1 LEKTQNFDLPKTMKS
16 TLLIK
21 TNKQFMFTLYRN
33 FFVVLFCSISFFI
46 ASNGHAQDSCYDCN
60 RDSLKNVLAQTKD
73 DNEKI
78 KILSLLIHFRI
89 SNLGNSSSSL
99 PELKKNLESLME
111 LSKTH
116 AIGDINAY
124 KKMSEAIHFFESRD
138 FLSEQASLKAAIDIF
153 DKEHK
158 KIPYLLMGLR
168 FSYNA
173 QGNQRDRFQY
183 YNDKLNYYSVNGPE
197 ENIAACYHAIG
208 GYYLVMADYNYAIS
222 NYIKA
227 ADAFKKFDPV
237 NYRNDI
243 SVIGLTY
250 IQWGNY
256 AKATEYLDKVTVLD
270 VASKDSFN
278 LTLLNGAKAT
288 LSLGLKKYNDAII
301 YSDSCL
307 IYNKDKYGA
316 YIASPYVWKAFAYL
330 GSNELDN
337 ALNNLDHAKHISDS
351 AQLKVYSASGALEID
366 YGYYQYYSALNKYD
380 EAVKHLLSAYQQAI
394 DVKSNQLKLK
404 YLKELSLFYGRHA
417 KAQLSFDYTKKL
429 YELTDSLEI
438 ENSSLKVAQYE
449 NEKKEIQQNDSLNLL
464 KQQGAVQAAVIKTNN
479 SILWGAL
486 AAIVI
491 ISISLFFVYRQY
503 RLNKKTLLSLR
514 KTQRQL
520 ITAEKMASLGELT
533 AGIAHEIQNPLN
545 FVNNFSEVNKELL
558 AELNDEIEKENY
570 NEVKLLAKDI
580 TDNEEKIN
588 HHGKRADAIVK
599 GMLQHS
605 RSSTGQKEATNIN
618 DLADE
623 YFRLSYHGLRARDKS
638 FNAKLESD
646 FDKSLQ
652 KINIVPQDIGR
663 VLLNLMNNAFY
674 AVDEKKKLH
683 LANYEPTVSVN
694 TKKIGDKVEIKVAD
708 NGNGIPQKVLDKIF
722 QPFFTTKPTGAGTGL
737 GLSLSYDIIKA
748 HDGEIKVD
756 TKEGEGTKLTVELPY
771 K

>member
-1 LEKTQNFDLPKTMKS
+1 
-16 TLLIK
+16 
-21 TNKQFMFTLYRN
+21 MFTLYRN
-33 FFVVLFCSISFFI
+33 FLVVLFWSISFFI
-46 ASNGHAQDSCYDCN
+46 TSNGYSQDSCYDCN
-60 RDSLKNVLAQTKD
+60 KDSLRNVLAETKD
-73 DNEKI
+73 DNKKI
-78 KILSLLIHFRI
+78 ELLRLLIDFKI
-89 SNLGNSSSSL
+89 TNLGNTSS
-99 PELKKNLESLME
+99 PMAELKTNLQLLID
-111 LSKTH
+111 LSKTNT
-116 AIGDINAY
+116 ISDIDAY
-124 KKMSEAIHFFESRD
+124 KNILDGILFFEKQD
-138 FLSEQASLKAAIDIF
+138 FLNEQASLKKAIELF

-168 FSYNA
+168 YGFNA
-173 QGNQRDRFQY
+173 QGNQRDRFQFY
-183 YNDKLNYYSVNGPE
+183 SDKLNYYLVNGPE
-197 ENIAACYHAIG
+197 ENTAACYHGIG
-208 GYYLVMADYNYAIS
+208 GYYLIMADFNYAIS

-227 ADAFKKFDPV
+227 ADVYKKFDAF
-237 NYRNDI
+237 NYRNDVG
-243 SVIGLTY
+243 VIGLTY

-256 AKATEYLDKVTVLD
+256 TKAAEYINNASVLD
-270 VASKDSFN
+270 NAAKDSFN
-278 LTLLNGAKAT
+278 LTILYGSKAA
-288 LSLGLKKYNDAII
+288 LAIALKKYQDAII

-307 IYNKDKYGA
+307 SYNKDKYGA
-316 YIASPYVWKAFAYL
+316 YIATPYVWKAFAYL

-337 ALNNLDHAKHISDS
+337 ALNNLDYAKHISDS
-351 AQLKVYSASGALEID
+351 AKLKVYSASGALEID
-366 YGYYQYYSALNKYD
+366 FGYYQYYSAVKKYD
-380 EAVKHLLSAYQQAI
+380 EAVKHLLSAYEQAV

-404 YLKELSLFYGRHA
+404 YLKELSLFYGQHA
-417 KAQLSFDYTKKL
+417 QPQLSYNYTKKF
-429 YELTDSLEI
+429 YALTDSLET

-558 AELNDEIEKENY
+558 TELNDEIEKENY

-580 TDNEEKIN
+580 IDNEEKIN

-605 RSSTGQKEATNIN
+605 RSSTGQKEATDIN

-646 FDKSLQ
+646 FDRSIQ

-683 LANYEPTVSVN
+683 PENYEPIVSVS
-694 TKKIGDKVEIKVAD
+694 TKKTADKVEIKVVD
-708 NGNGIPQKVLDKIF
+708 NGGGIPQKVLDKIF

-748 HDGEIKVD
+748 HGGEIKVD
-756 TKEGEGTKLTVELPY
+756 TKEGEGTKLIVELPY

>member
-1 LEKTQNFDLPKTMKS
+1 
-16 TLLIK
+16 
-21 TNKQFMFTLYRN
+21 MFTFYRN
-33 FFVVLFCSISFFI
+33 FLIVLFCSISFFI
-46 ASNGHAQDSCYDCN
+46 ASNSYAQDSCYDCN
-60 RDSLKNVLAQTKD
+60 RDSLKNVLVQTKD

-89 SNLGNSSSSL
+89 TNLGNSSSSL
-99 PELKKNLESLME
+99 PELKKNLESLIE

-116 AIGDINAY
+116 KISDIDAY

-138 FLSEQASLKAAIDIF
+138 FLNEQKSLKAAIDIF

-168 FSYNA
+168 FAFNA
-173 QGNQRDRFQY
+173 QGNQRDRFEY

-227 ADAFKKFDPV
+227 ADAYKKFDAV

-256 AKATEYLDKVTVLD
+256 SKATEYLDKVTVLD
-270 VASKDSFN
+270 IASKDSFN
-278 LTLLNGAKAT
+278 LTLLYGAKAT
-288 LSLGLKKYNDAII
+288 LSLGLKKYNDAIT

-307 IYNKDKYGA
+307 SYNKDKYGA

-330 GSNELDN
+330 GSNELDK
-337 ALNNLDHAKHISDS
+337 ALTNLNYAEHISDS
-351 AQLKVYSASGALEID
+351 AKLKVYSASGALEID
-366 YGYYQYYSALNKYD
+366 FGYYQYYSAIKKYD
-380 EAVKHLLSAYQQAI
+380 EAVKHLLSAYEQAV

-404 YLKELSLFYGRHA
+404 YLKELSLFYGQHA
-417 KAQLSFDYTKKL
+417 QPQLSFDYTNKF

-570 NEVKLLAKDI
+570 DEVRLLAKDI

-605 RSSTGQKEATNIN
+605 RSSTGQKEATDIN

-646 FDKSLQ
+646 FDRSLQ

-674 AVDEKKKLH
+674 AVDEKKRLH
-683 LANYEPTVSVN
+683 PGNYEPTVSVS
-694 TKKIGDKVEIKVAD
+694 TKKIGDKVEIRVAD

-756 TKEGEGTKLTVELPY
+756 TKEGEGTKLTIVLPY